1 MKYLQMI
8 FVAFLFVFAL
18 SFVTTGSNQVLAD
31 EDDDEKYENYQGGG
45 EEEKE
50 GPYEDIGKTVGWGTV
65 TAMGTA
71 GLVFPLRRTMKKV
84 TTNFPGAKKRFISIT
99 KFLGNNHTSFGIIA
113 LALGIAH
120 GVTMYLSKGELEDEG
135 IIGLGAVV
143 LMVIAGILGAVL
155 FKNKKSKTLKTTH
168 STLIAMAILIGL
180 VHIFAS

>member
-1 MKYLQMI
+1 MKYLKMI

-18 SFVTTGSNQVLAD
+18 CLVTTGSNHVSAD
-31 EDDDEKYENYQGGG
+31 DDDEKYENFQGGG

-50 GPYEDIGKTVGWGTV
+50 GPYEELGKTIGWGTI

-71 GLVFPLRRTMKKV
+71 GLIFPLRRSMKKV
-84 TTNFPGAKKRFISIT
+84 TTNYPGAKKRYITIT
-99 KFLGNNHTSFGIIA
+99 KFFGNYHTIFGITA
-113 LALGIAH
+113 LALGIVH

-135 IIGLGAVV
+135 IIGLVAIVF
-143 LMVIAGILGAVL
+143 MVIAGILGAVL

-168 STLIAMAILIGL
+168 STLIAIAILIGM